1 MVAKQKKSKEQHN
14 FLINFFQIIQGLT
27 KEMWICIGFVAL
39 FIIVMIRLI
48 QLEIV
53 RHDFYDQKLI
63 DLHFQHINI
72 KAKRGNIFIESPSG
86 QSIKLTSNS
95 SRYDIFIDP
104 KYVIDKEKVI
114 SDLTPVL
121 MQHFCPQG
129 EVNQFMDPEA
139 CLYQLQKFTKKD
151 LLPNKPQLFYLGSG
165 IANSTGL
172 ISLPNTMSGMDKL
185 RAESQTLITQY
196 QESLIAY
203 QNTLD
208 KLLSEMSY
216 TEVRNLIREQLAV
229 MISQWIKKRNYLTS
243 LENTDLKDDIVTAN
257 LPFVIIDDDLL
268 YLIPMEEESDRIQA
282 ATQLYAILSKNHVN
296 LPYKNIKDTLEP
308 QDNRYVKI
316 ASDLNQELATKLK
329 DRKEYRW
336 SQKANELADKRK
348 KKIKYS
354 EEDTIP
360 LLHGLGFEEKTIREY
375 PFWSF
380 ASHVLWYLD
389 KDGNPITW
397 IEQFRDNLLKGKD
410 GQIIWFGAP
419 GAGQNG
425 ADDLQ
430 LSNPVNGSD
439 ITLTIEPNIQKK
451 IEEMTAF
458 YLDAFK
464 ADSVSIVV
472 MDPYNGNIAGLANAP
487 TFNPNTVNSIY
498 ELKPVDPEYAKIID
512 DPQYL
517 DIPVYE
523 KTWWVYL
530 PVSRS
535 ERSNYKVPKYMNKN
549 YFWPMALVDK
559 NTALAFEP
567 GSIFKGITAAIGLDV
582 DEIGLYDTYYDKG
595 ELQVGDYFI
604 SNVSSACLW
613 TNTFLHALQFSCN
626 IGMIH
631 IIQKIGQPIF
641 YNYLEKFGFGKKTG
655 IEIAG
660 EIPGSIPNSQNKEK
674 SRFFNNSFG
683 QGLLVTPIQMAMSY
697 STIVN
702 GGYVVS
708 PTIIKK
714 ITYHDGTVKPPTKTT
729 KKLILKAG
737 VSELMKMALYEVVNG
752 GQIKKFSIVW
762 KSLAGKTGT
771 SQIPFRGQ
779 YQNGVGW
786 TNWSFAG
793 IVTRDNTKYT
803 IVIQVRRPHT
813 SQRWELTA
821 GAIYGELAKFLI
833 EYEDIDK

>member
-1 MVAKQKKSKEQHN
+1 MN
-14 FLINFFQIIQGLT
+14 FIHLIQGLT
-27 KEMWICIGFVAL
+27 KELWICIGFVSL
-39 FIIVMIRLI
+39 FIIVTIRLI

-53 RHDFYDQKLI
+53 RHDYYDQKLI
-63 DLHFQHINI
+63 EQHYQHINI
-72 KAKRGNIFIESPSG
+72 KAKRGNILIESPSG
-86 QSIKLTSNS
+86 QSIKLTSNA

-104 KYVIDKEKVI
+104 KFVIDKEKVI

-129 EVNQFMDPEA
+129 EVNQFMDPQA
-139 CLYQLQKFTKKD
+139 CLYQLQRFTKKE
-151 LLPNKPQLFYLGSG
+151 LLPQKPQLFYLGSG

-172 ISLPNTMSGMDKL
+172 INLPTTITGMDKL

-196 QESLIAY
+196 QESLVAY
-203 QNTLD
+203 QQALD
-208 KLLSEMSY
+208 KLLNEISY
-216 TEVRNLIREQLAV
+216 TEVRSLIREQLAT
-229 MISQWIKKRNYLTS
+229 MISQWIKKRNYLTPIEDPA
-243 LENTDLKDDIVTAN
+243 LEEALLTAN
-257 LPFVIIDDDLL
+257 LPFVIFEDGLL
-268 YLIPMEEESDRIQA
+268 YVIPMEEESDRIQA
-282 ATQLYAILSKNHVN
+282 ASQLYTFLSQHQII
-296 LPYKNIKDTLEP
+296 LPYKTIKDTLAP
-308 QDNRYVKI
+308 QENRYVKI

-329 DRKEYRW
+329 ERKEYRRV
-336 SQKANELADKRK
+336 QKAKELADKRR
-348 KKIKYS
+348 KKIKYT
-354 EEDTIP
+354 EEDMIP

-375 PFWSF
+375 PFGSF
-380 ASHVLWYLD
+380 ASHILGYLD
-389 KDGNPITW
+389 KNGNPITGV
-397 IEQFRDNLLKGKD
+397 EEFRDTILKGKD

-430 LSNPVNGSD
+430 LSNPINGSD
-439 ITLTIEPNIQKK
+439 ITLTIDPNIQKK

-458 YLDAFK
+458 YLDSFK
-464 ADSVSIVV
+464 ADSVSIIV
-472 MDPYNGNIAGLANAP
+472 MNPYNGNIAGLANAP
-487 TFNPNTVNSIY
+487 TFNPNKVNEVY
-498 ELKPVDPEYAKIID
+498 GLKPVDPEYARIID

-517 DIPVYE
+517 DIPVYAE
-523 KTWWVYL
+523 SGWVFL
-530 PVSRS
+530 PVPRS
-535 ERSNYKVPKYMNKN
+535 ERSNYKIPKYMNTN

-559 NTALAFEP
+559 NTALAYEP

-604 SNVSSACLW
+604 SNVSSACLG

-660 EIPGSIPNSQNKEK
+660 EVSWSIPNSQNKEK
-674 SRFFNNSFG
+674 SRFFNNSFW

-697 STIVN
+697 STLVN
-702 GGYVVS
+702 GGYVVA

-714 ITYHDGTVKPPTKTT
+714 ITSYDGTIKQATKVT

-752 GQIKKFSIVW
+752 GQIKKFSLVW
-762 KSLAGKTGT
+762 KTLAGKTST
-771 SQIPFRGQ
+771 SQIAFRGQ

-786 TNWSFAG
+786 TNGSFAG
-793 IVTRDNTKYT
+793 IVTKENTKYT
-803 IVIQVRRPHT
+803 IVIQVRRPRT
-813 SQRWELTA
+813 NQRWELTA

-833 EYEDIDK
+833 EYEDIEK